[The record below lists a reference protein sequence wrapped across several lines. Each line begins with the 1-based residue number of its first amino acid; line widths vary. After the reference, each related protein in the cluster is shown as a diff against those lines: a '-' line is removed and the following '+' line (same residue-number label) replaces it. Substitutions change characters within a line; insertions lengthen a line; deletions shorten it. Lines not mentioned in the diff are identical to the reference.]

1 MARNVRLD
9 PITGL
14 PTTRI
19 VSSTPPPPRSIG
31 GYPAGLTPLGLRTGN
46 LGTQTSALGPRS
58 APQLPPEDFPE
69 YTGSAPIF
77 PGHVP
82 IPSAP
87 TAPPTSSSSST
98 PSGSQ
103 TKPGTSPPDY
113 ATIIANDPGLVAL
126 RAALAAGNITA
137 DEFRR
142 QAIRRALQ
150 AYGAV
155 PEGLSDPFGDVD
167 PLTRNLAE
175 KNTAEGLSTVAQE
188 DRAHQLAV
196 QQLQNVL
203 AARGMLQS
211 GGLGVGL
218 GLEAQSDKQTRSKD
232 VAQLLDYLN
241 GQAAAYAEHIN
252 QSKLQEA
259 GGISD
264 ATTRAYTNN
273 PDTSGGVTK
282 PGTYTV
288 TSNGQK
294 FDFGANGKPRW
305 GLVRNATSL
314 PGNTAPQGV
323 GSAMYNADDPT
334 LDANLTA
341 AKQAGNEVGVWIVP
355 RAGETAQQLGQRAA
369 DISKKYGVEV
379 MFDSELSSK
388 GYAGSP
394 EYNYTADFVKA
405 YHDQG
410 GQAFSVTV
418 QGGGEDDYNYKAVT
432 DNGGT
437 VWIQTY
443 GADVVKDQMDPQAA
457 VDKMIARGVPVSQ
470 IGVMLAPGQNVPH
483 GPNGEPIQW
492 SLYTV
497 DDLGSTQWGHAG
509 TNNSG
514 PNASA
519 PPAGSGADNAIQ
531 NALGSGDYS
540 EQTRALIAKLA
551 QQAYTTPVPNLDLRT
566 PRSAPG
572 MG

>member
-9 PITGL
+9 PVTGL

-19 VSSTPPPPRSIG
+19 VSPSPAPPRGIG
-31 GYPAGLTPLGLRTGN
+31 VYPSGMTPSGLRVGN
-46 LGTQTSALGPRS
+46 LGTPTPSPLGPRS
-58 APQLPPEDFPE
+58 APQLPPEDFPS

-87 TAPPTSSSSST
+87 SPSAPPAPGTT
-98 PSGSQ
+98 PSGTQ
-103 TKPGTSPPDY
+103 TKPGTGPPDY
-113 ATIIANDPGLVAL
+113 ATIIANDPGLQAL
-126 RAALAAGNITA
+126 RAALAAGNISA

-150 AYGAV
+150 AYGDV

-167 PLTRNLAE
+167 PLTRTLAA
-175 KNTAEGLSTVAQE
+175 KNTAEGLSTRAQE
-188 DRAHQLAV
+188 DRSHQLALT
-196 QQLQNVL
+196 QLRNVL

-218 GLEAQSDKQTRSKD
+218 GLEAQADKETRAKD
-232 VAQLLDYLN
+232 VNQLLDYLN

-259 GGISD
+259 AGISD

-273 PDTSGGVTK
+273 PDISGGTQT
-282 PGTYTV
+282 PGTYSV
-288 TSNGQK
+288 TSNGK
-294 FDFGANGKPRW
+294 TFDFGANGAPKW

-314 PGNTAPQGV
+314 PGNTAPKGV
-323 GSAMYNADDPT
+323 GNAMYNADDPT
-334 LDANLTA
+334 LDQNLTA
-341 AKQAGNEVGVWIVP
+341 AKQAGNTAGVWIVP
-355 RAGETAQQLGQRAA
+355 HAGETAAQLGARAA
-369 DISKKYGVEV
+369 ALSQKYGVEV

-388 GYAGSP
+388 GNPGTP
-394 EYNYTADFVKA
+394 EYQYTQDFVNA
-405 YHDQG
+405 YHQNG

-432 DNGGT
+432 DAGGT

-443 GADVVKDQMDPQAA
+443 GADPGKDQFDPQAS

-470 IGVMLAPGQNVPH
+470 IGVMLAPGQAVPH

-497 DDLGSTQWGHAG
+497 DDLGNTQFPK
-509 TNNSG
+509 G
-514 PNASA
+514 PNTPPTSA
-519 PPAGSGADNAIQ
+519 PPPGSGADNAIQ
-531 NALGSGDYS
+531 NALNSGDYS
-540 EQTRALIAKLA
+540 AATQALIRQLT
-551 QQAYTTPVPNLDLRT
+551 QSAYTTPVPNLNLT
-566 PRSAPG
+566 APRSRPG
-572 MG
+572 VG